1 MPTPANISL
10 DPVTIP
16 IHKPISWS
24 RYLSI
29 PREEVAK
36 MPEALQKL
44 IGYNGDFGIM
54 GKVDGMSPLDL
65 ANGVEVGHIA
75 PGTAPDPW
83 AHRMRPMPH
92 QAAGPNGESVGERP
106 ADPAIADMKPE
117 VAEEKATAKM

>member
-10 DPVTIP
+10 DPVTLP
-16 IHKPISWS
+16 IHRLIAWS

-36 MPEALQKL
+36 MPEDLQKL

-65 ANGVEVGHIA
+65 ANGVRSATSLRARRRTLGHTGCGRCHIKRRA
-75 PGTAPDPW
+75 RTGSQSDSGRWIWSMTSG
-83 AHRMRPMPH
+83 RGMTR
-92 QAAGPNGESVGERP
+92 V
-106 ADPAIADMKPE
+106 
-117 VAEEKATAKM
+117 